1 MKLSKHAQQRQR
13 QRGFSDFALK
23 IIEETGRYERAPG
36 GITRIFLGNKECQ
49 EIVVELKRAIQ
60 QLDKIRGGTMIID
73 GNDIVTVYK

>member
-13 QRGFSDFALK
+13 QRGISDFTLK

-36 GITRIFLGNKECQ
+36 GVIRIFLGNKECQ
-49 EIVVELKRAIQ
+49 EIIGEFKRLIQ
-60 QLDKIRGGTMIID
+60 QLDKVRGGTMIID